1 MTKINS
7 IFVIDDDSIMVFG
20 IKKILSSVV
29 ICDTINAFGN
39 GQLAL
44 DAILDLLKNNEEVPD
59 IIFLDI
65 NMPIMDGWQFLE
77 EFIALPIQKKVRINI
92 VTSSIDTYDRE
103 NWEKYKLKTHH
114 TLTYNNKP
122 IGREI
127 MAEVTKAA

>member
-1 MTKINS
+1 MTEINS

-29 ICDTINAFGN
+29 ICDAIKTFGN

-44 DAILDLLKNNEEVPD
+44 DAILELLRKKEEIPD

-92 VTSSIDTYDRE
+92 VTSSIDNYDRE
-103 NWEKYKLKTHH
+103 NWQKFKLKTHH